1 MKKKKIVFMLLL
13 LGILLSEF
21 PFAQT
26 SAAKK
31 KKTEI
36 CRLDD
41 YAIQSN
47 KQYTIRDVIKIK
59 RKPDSYDKAE
69 KKKFTDFRIKWKSG
83 SKHIRIKKNRFT
95 VKKPG
100 KYELTGKLKE
110 KKKDSEFTIVLRV
123 LDKLPGEIPDDVSK
137 ITISR
142 FGNAI
147 TIILPQEISL
157 LRQRFSLAAY
167 RLDLNLS
174 NRMYCGGEYS
184 IKAYSSEEEVVF
196 SFIIMDSSLISTSGG
211 SYCSTGNNSTK
222 QYVEELYNKY
232 YDPEAKE
239 G

>member
-1 MKKKKIVFMLLL
+1 MKKKKIVSMLLL
-13 LGILLSEF
+13 LGILLSEV
-21 PFAQT
+21 PYAPV

-36 CRLDD
+36 YRLDD

-69 KKKFTDFRIKWKSG
+69 KKKFTDSRIKWTSD

-110 KKKDSEFTIVLRV
+110 KKKNSEFTIVLRV
-123 LDKLPGEIPDDVSK
+123 CDKSPGEIPNDVSK
-137 ITISR
+137 ITINR
-142 FGNAI
+142 FGRLV

-157 LRQRFSLAAY
+157 LQQKFSLAGY

-174 NRMYCGGEYS
+174 NRRFCGGEYG
-184 IKAYSSEEEVVF
+184 ITAYSSEEEVIY
-196 SFIIMDSSLISTSGG
+196 SFLIVDPSLISRGLG
-211 SYCSTGNNSTK
+211 AYRSTK
-222 QYVEELYNKY
+222 NNTTMEYVEELYNKY
-232 YDPEAKE
+232 YVPEAKE